1 MSRHLPLRSTAA
13 GLAAAALV
21 AALPSQSATFTNFG
35 SPSGDTFAGQ
45 QLAVTGLP
53 QLGTTF
59 TLEVQ
64 YATPPFFCLQVVTPW
79 SAWLALGASNQSW
92 QGLPLPASLPL
103 GFDLLVSP
111 DLVAQ
116 SLVTSP
122 TSCPPGVNSP
132 FPAPFTVTVP
142 NQPGLIGL
150 QLHAQIVMAR
160 VGAPSSALPL
170 ATDGGTA
177 TVGL

>member
-13 GLAAAALV
+13 GLAAAALA
-21 AALPSQSATFTNFG
+21 AALPSQGATFTNFG

-45 QLAVTGLP
+45 HLAVTGLP
-53 QLGTTF
+53 QLGSTF

-111 DLVAQ
+111 DAVSQ
-116 SLVTSP
+116 WVVNSN
-122 TSCPPGVNSP
+122 TSCPPGVSAP
-132 FPAPFTVTVP
+132 FPPVFAVTVP
-142 NQPGLIGL
+142 NQPGLVGL
-150 QLHAQIVMAR
+150 ALHAQVVMAR
-160 VGAPSSALPL
+160 FGAPAAALPL

>member
-1 MSRHLPLRSTAA
+1 MQNWIRAAVSAALLTATSTAQGA
-13 GLAAAALV
+13 
-21 AALPSQSATFTNFG
+21 SFTFFG
-35 SPSGDTFAGQ
+35 SASGDTFTGQ
-45 QLAVTGLP
+45 HLAVTGLP

-79 SAWLALGASNQSW
+79 SVWLALGASNQSW

-111 DLVAQ
+111 DLVSQ
-116 SLVTSP
+116 WLVNSN
-122 TSCPPGVNSP
+122 TSCPPGVSAP
-132 FPAPFTVTVP
+132 FPQVLSIAVP

-160 VGAPSSALPL
+160 FGAPTSALPL